1 MLFKQRTYSTIS
13 SSAKSTGQFTLGYS
27 VYFVV
32 NIIPAR
38 GGLGGQYAGVRRQGS
53 VVEGLWF

>member
-13 SSAKSTGQFTLGYS
+13 SSAKSIGQFTLGYS

-38 GGLGGQYAGVRRQGS
+38 GGLGVSSWSLELELESGM
-53 VVEGLWF
+53 